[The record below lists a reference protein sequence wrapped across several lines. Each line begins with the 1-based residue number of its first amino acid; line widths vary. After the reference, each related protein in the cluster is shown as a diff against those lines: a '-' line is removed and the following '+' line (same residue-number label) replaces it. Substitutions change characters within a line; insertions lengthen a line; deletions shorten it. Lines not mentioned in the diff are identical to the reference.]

1 MSQADLRSITPKL
14 PRARPASIR
23 NVAPRGTVPNVIND
37 PLAYGST
44 VQGNCLAPVICDGDV
59 VLFSPSLK
67 VKKGMFVGIV
77 FKNGHRWIKRLTSEP
92 PTPMHPENNCRVLM
106 RVEMTNPPKTYFCDP
121 AAIENFHAVAGV
133 FRNDVFTS
141 LNDEAFNGPAA
152 Q

>member
-1 MSQADLRSITPKL
+1 
-14 PRARPASIR
+14 
-23 NVAPRGTVPNVIND
+23 
-37 PLAYGST
+37 
-44 VQGNCLAPVICDGDV
+44 